1 MRAHQIEDMIV
12 IKWYLPFLV
21 VPTVGILTGADLYS
35 LCIDPDKGPISGMTG
50 GVPLAVL
57 AAGYLGS
64 ILVGSTLIL
73 FAFDVTM
80 SKIAWLS
87 IVPLFTICFWFGR
100 TWARVRVAVA
110 VGISIS
116 FWFSRSTFRNQR
128 KFLHELITVT
138 NTDLATVD
146 HAMAMRYYILFLG
159 VVSNRH
165 GMRCVNSSKIPS
177 KLLKHWFS
185 YKSKDVRLL
194 RCLGRHG
201 RSSLQK
207 RKRIRRW

>member
-1 MRAHQIEDMIV
+1 MYTLEEADGGAKHCLLSVNLIHELFHALSKCKLINLIRQLRSNDIHI
-12 IKWYLPFLV
+12 FFN
-21 VPTVGILTGADLYS
+21 TVGILTGADLYS

-100 TWARVRVAVA
+100 TWARVRIIVA

-116 FWFSRSTFRNQR
+116 FWFSRSTQ
-128 KFLHELITVT
+128 E
-138 NTDLATVD
+138 
-146 HAMAMRYYILFLG
+146 
-159 VVSNRH
+159 
-165 GMRCVNSSKIPS
+165 
-177 KLLKHWFS
+177 
-185 YKSKDVRLL
+185 
-194 RCLGRHG
+194 
-201 RSSLQK
+201 QK
-207 RKRIRRW
+207 KGFYMS